1 MLLNPAIRLQV
12 ISNCSTSLYQEVD
25 DFVSHAK
32 DGFIIFSM
40 GSIVRP
46 HEMPEATRKA
56 FINVFSR
63 LKQRV
68 LWKWPQPMSD
78 APPNVKLLKWIPQ
91 QDVLGL
97 FKVCYNKHVK
107 QAHSFQ

>member
-1 MLLNPAIRLQV
+1 MFQKFFSFLTASLWVFIPPLFLQE
-12 ISNCSTSLYQEVD
+12 IDE
-25 DFVSHAK
+25 FVSNAK
-32 DGFIIFSM
+32 DGFILFSL

-46 HEMPEATRKA
+46 HEMPDETRKA
-56 FINVFSR
+56 FVNVFSR

-68 LWKWPQPMSD
+68 LWKWPHPMSD

-97 FKVCYNKHVK
+97 FSLLQVLN
-107 QAHSFQ
+107 